1 MEDLK
6 GKKMHKFITINKLS
20 VQVCL
25 ATIMVIAGITLL
37 GLGFYA
43 VPLGE
48 ISASVLTA
56 FGECATFAGSLL
68 GLDYNYKIKMYKVAK
83 HNEEEVEQ

>member
-1 MEDLK
+1 MK
-6 GKKMHKFITINKLS
+6 HMHKFLTIDKLNI
-20 VQVCL
+20 QIIL
-25 ATIMVIAGITLL
+25 AVVMVIAGLVLL

-56 FGECATFAGSLL
+56 FGELATFSGSLL
-68 GLDYNYKIKMYKVAK
+68 GLDYNYKFRMYKVAK
-83 HNEEEVEQ
+83 HQEEEVEE

>member
-1 MEDLK
+1 MDNNN
-6 GKKMHKFITINKLS
+6 KKMHKYITINKLS
-20 VQVCL
+20 IQVVL
-25 ATIMVIAGITLL
+25 ATILIIFGIVLL
-37 GLGFYA
+37 SLGFFA

-56 FGECATFAGSLL
+56 FGEIATFAGSLL
-68 GLDYNYKIKMYKVAK
+68 GLDYNYRVRMYKVAK